1 MRVGVGLPSTIP
13 NVSGKFVLEWA
24 KKAEELGFS
33 SLGTI
38 DRIVYQNY
46 ESMIALAAAAAV
58 TQKIGLM
65 TTVLVSPTRDTGL
78 FAKQVAS
85 LDRISGG
92 RVTLGV
98 GVGGRRDDADATQ
111 SSFSTRGRRLGAQLS
126 LMRKIWA
133 GEKFGDS
140 VGTIGP
146 APAQKGGPTI
156 LIGGRVP
163 RAVSRIGKWGDG
175 YIGSGMDSKTASST
189 FKIAQDSW
197 AKHNRDGKPKLVC
210 CFYYA
215 LGDSPERGADYLRHY
230 YAFAGQFAENI
241 AKGMLSSGPQM
252 KDVADSFSA
261 IDANEI
267 IMWPCIADI
276 NQLNLLAESLSSYLR
291 S

>member
-1 MRVGVGLPSTIP
+1 MSQIAKLRVGVGLPSTIP

-111 SSFSTRGRRLGAQLS
+111 SSFSTRG
-126 LMRKIWA
+126 
-133 GEKFGDS
+133 DS
-140 VGTIGP
+140 E
-146 APAQKGGPTI
+146 
-156 LIGGRVP
+156 
-163 RAVSRIGKWGDG
+163 
-175 YIGSGMDSKTASST
+175 
-189 FKIAQDSW
+189 
-197 AKHNRDGKPKLVC
+197 HN
-210 CFYYA
+210 
-215 LGDSPERGADYLRHY
+215 YL
-230 YAFAGQFAENI
+230 
-241 AKGMLSSGPQM
+241 
-252 KDVADSFSA
+252 
-261 IDANEI
+261 
-267 IMWPCIADI
+267 
-276 NQLNLLAESLSSYLR
+276 
-291 S
+291 